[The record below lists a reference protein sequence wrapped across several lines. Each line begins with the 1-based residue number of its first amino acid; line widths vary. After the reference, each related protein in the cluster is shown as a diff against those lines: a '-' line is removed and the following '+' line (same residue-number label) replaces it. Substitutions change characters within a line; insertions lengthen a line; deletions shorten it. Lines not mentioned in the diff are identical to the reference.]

1 MERKKAYRW
10 RQCTQ
15 GHLQKDTA
23 EAEMREE
30 DLRSERKPQETCMR
44 TDWVKKGRGK
54 KAEQNI
60 STIAMG
66 TSN

>member
-1 MERKKAYRW
+1 
-10 RQCTQ
+10 
-15 GHLQKDTA
+15 
-23 EAEMREE
+23 MREE

-66 TSN
+66 TSNQHREAQMFGSGM

>member
-1 MERKKAYRW
+1 
-10 RQCTQ
+10 
-15 GHLQKDTA
+15 
-23 EAEMREE
+23 MREE